1 MFLNAS
7 TRGSVLPVWR
17 NHGYRSRVQGPGVA
31 NFKNLQTPAS
41 TGWRVV
47 VPVWPEGVA
56 GEPANFCLQGREKPE
71 APQGQGWSLPSLDF
85 YMSATLRTEP
95 SCTWG
100 ALGVVSGL

>member
-1 MFLNAS
+1 MQAREGPSSLYGGITVIDPECRAQE
-7 TRGSVLPVWR
+7 WR
-17 NHGYRSRVQGPGVA
+17 T
-31 NFKNLQTPAS
+31 FKNLQTPAS